1 MAGSRRKGPY
11 SKFPATA
18 HASLSGL
25 AWPGLATQHGSHLLT
40 LLYQLEQSQ
49 WWSPEQLRLHQFSQ
63 LAQVVQHALNTVPY
77 YRKHRQAW
85 GIDANWKLTPESFT
99 ASVPILTRAEVQE
112 GGAEFHSNKVPE
124 SHGKIGDTFTSGS
137 TGRPLRTLKTGLAEM
152 IWQALTLREILWH
165 RDFRLK
171 LAIITMDEDKQGAYP
186 DGAQYRDWGNFAA
199 QTFETGP
206 SCVLHVSTKIHEQV
220 EWLLRM
226 EPDYLFTRAGNAQAL
241 AQHCLREQI
250 KFPTLRQFITFSDLL
265 RPEARAVCKEAW
277 SVPVV
282 DIYSSA
288 EVGYIALQCPESEYY
303 HIQSESVYVEVL
315 NEAGQTCAP
324 GEVGQVIVTPLHNF
338 AMPLLRYTSG
348 DLAEVGEC
356 ACGRGLPAL
365 RRIIGRTRSALA
377 LPNGEHVFPEL
388 QDLLIDLP
396 MVRQFQ
402 IRRRER
408 ESLDVKL
415 VVARELTESEAAL
428 LQGELERRFHYP
440 FGIVISYHD
449 ELTRSKSGKF
459 HDFKD
464 DYKEANGNGG

>member
-18 HASLSGL
+18 NSSLPGL

-49 WWSPEQLRLHQFSQ
+49 WWSPQQLRRHQFSQ
-63 LAQVVQHALNTVPY
+63 LAPLVQHAFNTVPY

-99 ASVPILTRAEVQE
+99 ASLPILTRAEVQE
-112 GGAEFHSNKVPE
+112 GGAEFHSNKAPKA
-124 SHGKIGDTFTSGS
+124 HGKIGDTFTSGS
-137 TGRPLRTLKTGLAEM
+137 TGRPLKTLKTGLAEM
-152 IWQALTLREILWH
+152 IWQTLTLREVLWH
-165 RDFRLK
+165 RDFRK
-171 LAIITMDEDKQGAYP
+171 KIAIITMDEDKLGAYP
-186 DGAQYRDWGNFAA
+186 KGNIVGNWGGFAD
-199 QTFETGP
+199 QTFETGQ
-206 SCVLHVSTKIHEQV
+206 SCVLHVSTKTHEQV

-226 EPDYLFTRAGNAQAL
+226 EPDYLFTRAGNAQVL
-241 AQHCLREQI
+241 AQHCLRE
-250 KFPTLRQFITFSDLL
+250 KVEFPFLSQVITFSDLL
-265 RPEARAVCKEAW
+265 RPEARAVCREAW
-277 SVPVV
+277 GVPVV

-288 EVGYIALQCPESEYY
+288 EVGYIALQCPESENY
-303 HIQSESVYVEVL
+303 HIQAESVYVEIL

-338 AMPLLRYTSG
+338 AMPLLRYASG
-348 DLAEVGEC
+348 DLAEVGKC
-356 ACGRGLPAL
+356 ACGRGLPVL

-396 MVRQFQ
+396 MVLQFQ

-415 VVARELTESEAAL
+415 VAKRELTEDQAAL
-428 LQGELERRFHYP
+428 LQAELERRFHYP

-449 ELTRSKSGKF
+449 ELARSSSGKF

-464 DYKEANGNGG
+464 DYKEGDGNGG